1 MRYCNPQFNVVVAIK
16 WKLYLTWPPSKE
28 RVTVDVEL
36 ASLPF
41 PARAA
46 ESIDRRTDPNVDE
59 SELFQ
64 HFLPG
69 CARQT
74 TGNSGRPKVNVS
86 DRRFGHWLA
95 VRNVSELQSS
105 ARAQNAINLRK
116 DRPFVG
122 TKIHHTIAD
131 DDVRPSVFDPQILR
145 QTVFELD
152 VAQAQFRRR

>member
-1 MRYCNPQFNVVVAIK
+1 MVALAQSRFSPAAPPHTSSSSSIYRVACCRPAYQARVGGREASKFHVPMRYCNPQFNVVVAIK

-74 TGNSGRPKVNVS
+74 TGNSGRPKIDIS
-86 DRRFGHWLA
+86 DRRFGHRLA
-95 VRNVSELQSS
+95 VRNVGELQ
-105 ARAQNAINLRK
+105 APAWA
-116 DRPFVG
+116 
-122 TKIHHTIAD
+122 
-131 DDVRPSVFDPQILR
+131 
-145 QTVFELD
+145 
-152 VAQAQFRRR
+152 